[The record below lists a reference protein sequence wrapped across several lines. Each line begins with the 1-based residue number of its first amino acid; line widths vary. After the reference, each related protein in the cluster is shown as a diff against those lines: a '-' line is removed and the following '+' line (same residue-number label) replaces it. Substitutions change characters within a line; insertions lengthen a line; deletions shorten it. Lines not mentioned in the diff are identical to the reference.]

1 MARTTTTTTA
11 HHHHHHHH
19 ESARDRSC
27 PPRDR
32 SSPSMEPASSRSIDR
47 RGRGPL
53 MRDPPGRDWSRWVPH
68 RKVRYFCAGTFFAF
82 GASAFASVAASIVG
96 RRSSV
101 VVRTHG
107 MVKICMHRVVR
118 VEHPC
123 PRRVRLGVR
132 MHACMDACVDAC
144 AWVRVSALAD
154 ARTHGRTTRRDRE
167 FDDRDDTRGKI
178 REC

>member
-1 MARTTTTTTA
+1 M
-11 HHHHHHHH
+11 
-19 ESARDRSC
+19 
-27 PPRDR
+27 
-32 SSPSMEPASSRSIDR
+32 SPSRSIIAIDGTRIVAVDR
-47 RGRGPL
+47 PARTRTPDA
-53 MRDPPGRDWSRWVPH
+53 RSSWSCSVVGSPI

-123 PRRVRLGVR
+123 ARRVRLGVR

>member
-1 MARTTTTTTA
+1 
-11 HHHHHHHH
+11 
-19 ESARDRSC
+19 
-27 PPRDR
+27 
-32 SSPSMEPASSRSIDR
+32 
-47 RGRGPL
+47 

-123 PRRVRLGVR
+123 ARRVRLGVR
-132 MHACMDACVDAC
+132 MHAWMHAWMRAPAGCACRH
-144 AWVRVSALAD
+144 WLTRGRTD
-154 ARTHGRTTRRDRE
+154 ARRDAIESSTIATTREGKFVSVD
-167 FDDRDDTRGKI
+167 FVTCWRG
-178 REC
+178 RRRAWARRCARRRRLRRRLFAC